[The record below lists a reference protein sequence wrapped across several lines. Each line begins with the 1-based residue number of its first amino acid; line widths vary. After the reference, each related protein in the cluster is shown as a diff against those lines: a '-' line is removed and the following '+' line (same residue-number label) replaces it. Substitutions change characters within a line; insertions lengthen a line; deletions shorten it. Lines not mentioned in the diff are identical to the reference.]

1 MQVKIIIGVL
11 HCQEHSGV
19 LDLATA
25 GLSECDAEDL
35 KGGSVDE
42 NVAMLFDF
50 ANNKGCE
57 IKRGL
62 RDSIYLNVAAEFCLL
77 AKCLIFEKV

>member
-1 MQVKIIIGVL
+1 M
-11 HCQEHSGV
+11 
-19 LDLATA
+19 TA

-50 ANNKGCE
+50 ANNKGAT
-57 IKRGL
+57 IKQGL
-62 RDSIYLNVAAEFCLL
+62 RDSIYLNVAAGFLSVGKVANLCDGVHL
-77 AKCLIFEKV
+77 AKKLLKRGNYWSG